1 MILTSEKVPA
11 SSLRSKRRLDI
22 RIAVGLACVSAGLG
36 LFTIWSTVHSLMGIW
51 RTDALKSIGLAVPFV
66 CFALILREWRR
77 LGWETEGSWWGF
89 ALLAASALLVFI
101 RDQTLLIVTVNKNWL
116 LQLPP
121 LPLVAVLY
129 ATGMVLLFGGRR
141 LLRAA
146 WFPVLLM
153 WAVIPVP
160 QTFNRAVD
168 LPLQHAGASVARA
181 FAGVLGVHLT
191 AGDLRLMFTPNF
203 GMFIA
208 PGCDGIRGAVTLG
221 LTALVVAYVYR
232 FRWFVFA
239 PLVAGAVLLGY
250 LFNFL
255 RLCSLVI
262 FDRIAVSYPQ
272 LQPHEQLADHIVG
285 ACLFL
290 CALAIF
296 FAIIERLRQDP
307 ADVAP
312 PPAEEKPRRF
322 APARPVIARTAA
334 VLLLAAVFA
343 LDLWHNGMVN
353 AASTGIPAALPAMP
367 DHVGD
372 WRLVRTWQ
380 DTTMENILVYTWGEY
395 ASPNSSVAHVSL
407 GISPLLS
414 IHDAEVCHIARG
426 EDPTWHGEIV
436 APSPGGELALTA
448 ATYNNGA
455 VQRLEASTVCDGG
468 VCRQYSET
476 SKHVTLVFARPHKN
490 VPLQTV
496 SGRPVP
502 VLLKV
507 ESLDTTAPVSVVE
520 PQMAAALQSFLQQ
533 ADLAKLTAPFGNH

>member
-1 MILTSEKVPA
+1 MIVTSEKTSSV
-11 SSLRSKRRLDI
+11 SLRGLDS
-22 RIAVGLACVSAGLG
+22 RVAVGLACLCAAVGLLTIWTSVSAL
-36 LFTIWSTVHSLMGIW
+36 LGIW
-51 RTDALKSIGLAVPFV
+51 RSDALKSIGLAVPFV

-77 LGWETEGSWWGF
+77 LGWEAEGSWWGF
-89 ALLAASALLVFI
+89 ALLAASALLVFV
-101 RDQTLLIVTVNKNWL
+101 RDQMLLIVTVNKNWL

-160 QTFNRAVD
+160 QTFNRAID
-168 LPLQHAGASVARA
+168 LPLQHAGASVARG
-181 FAGVLGVHLT
+181 FAHLLGVKLS

-262 FDRIAVSYPQ
+262 FDRIAVSYPN
-272 LQPHEQLADHIVG
+272 LQPHEQLADHLVG
-285 ACLFL
+285 GCLFL
-290 CALAIF
+290 CALALF
-296 FAIIERLRQDP
+296 FAIIERLRKEP
-307 ADVAP
+307 TDVAP
-312 PPAEEKPRRF
+312 
-322 APARPVIARTAA
+322 APIQERGPGSVATRSTLAKVAA
-334 VLLLAAVFA
+334 VLALAAVFG
-343 LDLWHNGMVN
+343 LDLRHYGPAN
-353 AASTGIPAALPAMP
+353 AASAGVPAGLPPLP
-367 DHVGD
+367 DHIGT
-372 WRLVRTWQ
+372 WTLVRTWQ
-380 DTTMENILVYTWGEY
+380 DTTMENVLVYTWGEY
-395 ASPNSSVAHVSL
+395 AAPGPNAAHVSL

-426 EDPTWHGEIV
+426 EDPTWHGEIL

-468 VCRQYSET
+468 SCRQYSQS

-490 VPLQTV
+490 VPLQSV

-507 ESLDTTAPVSVVE
+507 EDLDPTAPVSAVE
-520 PQMAAALQSFLQQ
+520 PRMAAALQAFLSQ
-533 ADLAKLTAPFGNH
+533 ADLAKLTGPFGNR